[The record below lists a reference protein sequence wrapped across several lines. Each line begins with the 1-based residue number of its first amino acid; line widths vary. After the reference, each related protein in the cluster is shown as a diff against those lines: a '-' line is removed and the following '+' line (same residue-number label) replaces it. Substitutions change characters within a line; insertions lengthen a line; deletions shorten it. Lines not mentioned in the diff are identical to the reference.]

1 MAVKTV
7 FLSSTAKDLRDY
19 RDAAAAAIEGLGYKC
34 EKMEVF
40 GASSAPTADLCI
52 QRVQSSDLY
61 VGVLAYA
68 YGSCPE
74 GESRSYTEI
83 EFDAAVG
90 ANLDCLLFIA
100 DAKKKFA
107 WDPDEVDPADLARQR
122 SFKERASRGRP
133 AAFFGT
139 PDELAKCVV
148 QAIHHWERERAP
160 AAPSATGRPAVSP
173 AVESFRKDFEKVQ
186 EGIRDLHHLK
196 TLHDQLHSLPKNCL
210 GPLLEQVKRF
220 PEVDLDQVDGADLN
234 LGRAIITLKSA
245 VESRSTHHI
254 DTDWVA
260 TLEQSR
266 SDLQPAI
273 DENDA
278 KRFRRSVSG
287 IRTIL
292 ETQPFVINSAM
303 KSIAKGLRLKD
314 LVRSLGTILD
324 EHASKLPEG
333 TLSQLRSSI
342 ELLASLSDRL
352 DSLVSEHDAWQ
363 MVDKELRPIEANLK
377 SDFGIMQLKQS
388 WPYLKEL
395 AEPLV
400 AGNAQLLAEG
410 NKLDAALEGG
420 EPLAI
425 ENSFKRFLS
434 RAFFAFLAVD
444 TALKDFCG
452 NQLSEIKDPTAL
464 LAEVR

>member
-1 MAVKTV
+1 MSVKTV
-7 FLSSTAKDLRDY
+7 FLSSTAKDLKDY

-40 GASSAPTADLCI
+40 GASSAPTAALCS
-52 QRVQSSDLY
+52 QRVKSSDLY

-68 YGSCPE
+68 YGSMPD
-74 GESRSYTEI
+74 GETRSYTEI
-83 EFDAAVG
+83 EFDAAVSEG
-90 ANLDCLLFIA
+90 IDCLLFIA
-100 DAKKKFA
+100 DAKKKFS
-107 WDPDEVDPADLARQR
+107 WDPDDVDPNDLARQR
-122 SFKERASRGRP
+122 AFKERASKGRP

-148 QAIHHWERERAP
+148 QAIHHWEREQAP
-160 AAPSATGRPAVSP
+160 VRTETRSSLSP
-173 AVESFRKDFEKVQ
+173 AVEGFRKDFEKVQ
-186 EGIRDLHHLK
+186 EGIRDLHQLK

-220 PEVDLDQVDGADLN
+220 PEVDIDQVDGADLN
-234 LGRAIITLKSA
+234 LGRALITLRSA
-245 VESRSTHHI
+245 VDSRNIHHI
-254 DTDWVA
+254 DTDWVG

-266 SDLQPAI
+266 TDLQAAM

-278 KRFRRSVSG
+278 KKFRRAVSG

-292 ETQPFVINSAM
+292 ETQPFVINAAM
-303 KSIAKGLRLKD
+303 KTIAKGLRLKD

-324 EHASKLPEG
+324 EMAPRLSEG
-333 TLSQLRSSI
+333 SLAQLRASI
-342 ELLASLSDRL
+342 ELLTALSERL
-352 DSLVSEHDAWQ
+352 DALVIEHDAWQ

-400 AGNAQLLAEG
+400 AGNAALLAEG
-410 NKLDAALEGG
+410 NKLDAALEAG
-420 EPLAI
+420 ESLAI

>member
-1 MAVKTV
+1 MSVKTV
-7 FLSSTAKDLRDY
+7 FLSSTAKDLKDY
-19 RDAAAAAIEGLGYKC
+19 REAAAAAIEGLGYKC

-40 GASSAPTADLCI
+40 GASSAPTAELCS
-52 QRVQSSDLY
+52 QRVKSSDLY

-68 YGSCPE
+68 YGSIPE
-74 GESRSYTEI
+74 GETRSYTEI
-83 EFDAAVG
+83 EFDAATAEG
-90 ANLDCLLFIA
+90 IDCLLFIA
-100 DAKKKFA
+100 DAKKKFS
-107 WDPDEVDPADLARQR
+107 WDPDEVDPGDLARQR
-122 SFKERASRGRP
+122 SFKERASKGRP

-148 QAIHHWERERAP
+148 QAIHHWEREKAP
-160 AAPSATGRPAVSP
+160 ARSESKGSSVSP

-220 PEVDLDQVDGADLN
+220 PEVDVDQVDGADLN
-234 LGRAIITLKSA
+234 LGRALITLRSA
-245 VESRSTHHI
+245 VESRNTPQI
-254 DTDWVA
+254 DTDWVT

-266 SDLQPAI
+266 TDFQAAI
-273 DENDA
+273 EENDA
-278 KRFRRSVSG
+278 KKFRRAVSG

-292 ETQPFVINSAM
+292 ETQPFVINAAM
-303 KSIAKGLRLKD
+303 KTIAKGLRLKD
-314 LVRSLGTILD
+314 LVRSLGAILD
-324 EHASKLPEG
+324 EMAPRLSEG
-333 TLSQLRSSI
+333 SLTQLRSSI
-342 ELLASLSDRL
+342 DLLTTLSERL
-352 DSLVSEHDAWQ
+352 DVLVNEHDAWQ

-400 AGNAQLLAEG
+400 AGNAALLAEG

-420 EPLAI
+420 ESLAI